1 MDEIEFIFQTTA
13 FDVETLVPQISRA
26 LEKRLQ
32 MHQQQMLPKLFQRS
46 GDGKKKKKEKE
57 SRYDKAAREFLEG
70 HAESLKEKEVQVCFS
85 GEEMITVMGALEDL
99 DQDAVTFDAIELVM
113 ETEDVFF
120 VVYQGRGIVL
130 QKKDLDLTMGTLDE
144 FRDFVNRNIKP
155 IISLIEEE
163 KTEE

>member
-1 MDEIEFIFQTTA
+1 MEEIEFIFQTTA
-13 FDVETLVPQISRA
+13 FDVEALVPQISRA

-46 GDGKKKKKEKE
+46 GGAKKKKKEKEKE
-57 SRYDKAAREFLEG
+57 SRYDKAAREFLEN

-85 GEEMITVMGALEDL
+85 DEEMFTVMGALEDL

-113 ETEDVFF
+113 ETEDIFF
-120 VVYQGRGIVL
+120 VVYEGRGVVL
-130 QKKDLDLTMGTLDE
+130 QKKDLDLTMGTVDE
-144 FRDFVNRNIKP
+144 FRDFVNENIKP

-163 KTEE
+163 

>member
-1 MDEIEFIFQTTA
+1 MDEIEFIFQTSA

-32 MHQQQMLPKLFQRS
+32 MRQQQMLPKLFQRANS
-46 GDGKKKKKEKE
+46 AKKKKKDD
-57 SRYDKAAREFLEG
+57 RCDKAAREFLEG
-70 HAESLKEKEVQVCFS
+70 HAESLKEKDVQVCFS

-99 DQDAVTFDAIELVM
+99 DQEAVTFDAIELVM
-113 ETEDVFF
+113 ETEDIFF
-120 VVYQGRGIVL
+120 VIYQGRGIVL
-130 QKKDLDLTMGTLDE
+130 QKKDLDLAMGTLDE
-144 FRDFVNRNIKP
+144 FRDFVNQNVKP